1 MLAILA
7 VRPRSLEHETV
18 SRVRREIHTLVLTLL
33 VSQTTITAAAAD
45 FTVGKISPVSLM
57 A

>member
-45 FTVGKISPVSLM
+45 FTGGKLSPVSLM